1 MLAQRL
7 DLLEKAKTV
16 ATQVAA
22 KHAASVDAEA
32 RFPKESVEALKA
44 QGLLGAAVPTQF
56 GGEGCSLGDVLSI
69 CHVLGQQCASSAMVF
84 AMHQIQVACVVR
96 HAGES
101 TWLQDFMRELAGKQ
115 WLLAS
120 ATSEVGIGGD
130 ARTSSCAVE
139 RQGDSFALTKL
150 CSTLSY
156 GVEADGI
163 LATARRAPDAPSS
176 DQVLVALPKSK
187 ATYARTGTWDT
198 LGMRGTCS
206 QGGTLTG
213 QGSVAQ
219 ILPLP
224 YGDISARTMVPYS
237 HLTWASLW
245 LGIATNAVGRA
256 RAFIRAEAR
265 KKPGTTPPGAVRLAE
280 LVNLLQLMKA
290 NVVACAKSYEA
301 AMNDPEALTAIGFAI
316 EMNTLKAGT
325 SQLLVQIVNH
335 ALLVCGIHGYK
346 NDTPYALGRHL
357 RDSHSSIVMVSN
369 DRIFGATA
377 SLLLVHKEDTSL

>member
-69 CHVLGQQCASSAMVF
+69 CHVLGQHCASSAMVF

-101 TWLQDFMRELAGKQ
+101 TWLHDFMRELAGKQ

-290 NVVACAKSYEA
+290 NVVACATSYEA